1 MIKLILADDHQVVI
15 DGLRS
20 ILDLQEDIE
29 VVDSFLNGKEVIDF
43 LAEHEKEIDLVML
56 DINMPEMN
64 GIETTRYIRN
74 TFPDLKVLILS
85 MHDTPEFIRNVIN
98 AGASGY
104 VLKNADKQTLLG
116 AIRKVASGKNFF
128 SDDVVRNIM
137 DSYKDD
143 SRPRS
148 VEITDRE
155 REILRLIAEGLTT
168 NDIAEKLFISVHTVN
183 THRKNLLSK
192 LDIKNTA
199 SLVRYAIDQG
209 IV

>member
-1 MIKLILADDHQVVI
+1 MIRLILADDHQVVI

-20 ILDLQEDIE
+20 ILDMQEDIE
-29 VVDSFLNGKEVIDF
+29 VVDTFLNGREVVDF
-43 LAEHEKEIDLVML
+43 LKQNQDVDVVML

-74 TFPDLKVLILS
+74 EFPDLQVLILS

-104 VLKNADKQTLLG
+104 VLKNADKQTLLE

-137 DSYKDD
+137 DSYKDSD
-143 SRPRS
+143 KPRS

-155 REILRLIAEGLTT
+155 REILKLIAEGLTT
-168 NDIAEKLFISVHTVN
+168 NEIADKLFISVHTVN

>member
-1 MIKLILADDHQVVI
+1 MINLILADDHQVVI

-20 ILDLQEDIE
+20 ILDMQDDIE
-29 VVDSFLNGKEVIDF
+29 VTETFLNGREVVDF
-43 LAEHEKEIDLVML
+43 LQENDGVDVVML

-64 GIETTRYIRN
+64 GIETTRYIRKN
-74 TFPDLKVLILS
+74 YPDIKILILS

-116 AIRKVASGKNFF
+116 AIRKVASGHNFF

-137 DSYKDD
+137 DSYKDI
-143 SRPRS
+143 SKPRT

-155 REILRLIAEGLTT
+155 REIIRLIAEGLTT
-168 NDIAEKLFISVHTVN
+168 NEIAGKLFISVHTVN

>member
-1 MIKLILADDHQVVI
+1 MIRLILADDHQVVI

-20 ILDLQEDIE
+20 ILDLQDDIE
-29 VVDSFLNGKEVIDF
+29 VMDSFLNGRQVIDF
-43 LAEHEKEIDLVML
+43 LAENPDIDVVML

-74 TFPDLKVLILS
+74 QFPGLKVLILS

-116 AIRKVASGKNFF
+116 AIRKVASGENFF

-137 DSYKDD
+137 DSYKDSD
-143 SRPRS
+143 HPRN

-155 REILRLIAEGLTT
+155 REILKLIAEGLTT
-168 NDIAEKLFISVHTVN
+168 NEIAERLFISTHTVN

-199 SLVRYAIDQG
+199 SLVRFAIDQG